1 MQTGEIAQHPLHAFI
16 GANQRHAIKM
26 TSKRGL
32 RCKIDVASKALI
44 KLNVVQSESR

>member
-16 GANQRHAIKM
+16 GANQRHSIKM

-32 RCKIDVASKALI
+32 RCKIDVESKL
-44 KLNVVQSESR
+44 KVVGF